1 MMEDDGG
8 DGGAD
13 GGVPR
18 RRKPEWKD
26 DGWPPAMSDP
36 WGGPGGASGK
46 KRAGGEGG
54 SSGDGDGEREG
65 GPVVAAAADGA
76 SHTDESYSHSENA
89 RSYTANGSDD
99 GSKVD
104 GTSPAIIAQVSELL
118 NDKIL
123 HSTLWVNRSWRL
135 MVCMENSGVP
145 IQHYV

>member
-1 MMEDDGG
+1 MEDDGG
-8 DGGAD
+8 DGGAN

-65 GPVVAAAADGA
+65 AP
-76 SHTDESYSHSENA
+76 S
-89 RSYTANGSDD
+89 
-99 GSKVD
+99 
-104 GTSPAIIAQVSELL
+104 SPQL
-118 NDKIL
+118 
-123 HSTLWVNRSWRL
+123 LWVVTL
-135 MVCMENSGVP
+135 VKLGKK
-145 IQHYV
+145 

>member
-1 MMEDDGG
+1 MGRRGPEERAAPAATGTASARGG
-8 DGGAD
+8 GI
-13 GGVPR
+13 
-18 RRKPEWKD
+18 
-26 DGWPPAMSDP
+26 
-36 WGGPGGASGK
+36 
-46 KRAGGEGG
+46 
-54 SSGDGDGEREG
+54 
-65 GPVVAAAADGA
+65 VAAAADGA

-89 RSYTANGSDD
+89 KSYTTNGSDD

-145 IQHYV
+145 IQLYV

>member
-1 MMEDDGG
+1 MDERWLASRHVGPVG
-8 DGGAD
+8 
-13 GGVPR
+13 R
-18 RRKPEWKD
+18 RAWRRLREEE
-26 DGWPPAMSDP
+26 GLRR
-36 WGGPGGASGK
+36 GRLQRQRGR
-46 KRAGGEGG
+46 RA
-54 SSGDGDGEREG
+54 RG
-65 GPVVAAAADGA
+65 GPVVAAAAGGA
-76 SHTDESYSHSENA
+76 SHADESYSHSENA

-145 IQHYV
+145 IQLYV